1 MIMNYC
7 PKCGSEL
14 KENVKFCAKCGERVY
29 QSEPEEVCINEDV
42 PISDNDMEVENQDST
57 LLPDMPSDNVPSKET
72 PQKVEVTGI
81 NITIS
86 KPKKRTLIIII
97 ICVLVAIIA
106 GIVSYYTYQQK
117 KIKDYEGNLSAATST
132 MLLGATTAE
141 KAGGLIHDVWYN
153 TIYKKSDTK
162 TDKYTK
168 TTGTWGTFHSDFND
182 SLQTLFAD
190 SEFNKQTDS
199 IEGNQLLVKDLMKKL
214 QNPPKQYEDA
224 YEKIKDFYDVYL
236 EFTNLVINP
245 PGNLQSY
252 TNKFNELDSD
262 TVNAYQAMDLY
273 IK

>member
-1 MIMNYC
+1 MNYC
-7 PKCGSEL
+7 PNCGNEL
-14 KENVKFCAKCGERVY
+14 RKNVKFCTKCGQKIN
-29 QSEPEEVCINEDV
+29 QSEIED
-42 PISDNDMEVENQDST
+42 SDTEAENQNSAPLT
-57 LLPDMPSDNVPSKET
+57 DMPSENLTSKVA

-86 KPKKRTLIIII
+86 KPKKRTLIIITV
-97 ICVLVAIIA
+97 CVLVAIIA
-106 GIVSYYTYQQK
+106 GIASYYIYQQK
-117 KIKDYEGNLSAATST
+117 KIKDYEGTLSAAAST
-132 MLLGATTAE
+132 MLLGSTTAE

-153 TIYKKSDTK
+153 TIYKESDIE

-168 TTGTWGTFHSDFND
+168 TTGTFRTFNSDFNV
-182 SLQTLFAD
+182 SLQSLFAD
-190 SEFNKQTDS
+190 SEFKKQIDS
-199 IEGNQLLVKDLMKKL
+199 IEGNQLLVKDFMKEL

-224 YEKIKDFYDVYL
+224 YEKIRDFYDVYL

-245 PGNLQSY
+245 SGSLQSY